1 MPIPQEWL
9 QYAPKPKPLDDG
21 NEWNVFLS
29 YRSVN
34 RPWVLNLYD
43 VLIELGHKVFL
54 DQYVLKPGDK
64 LIKNLEAALN
74 KTQAGILIWSKATRD
89 SVWVNDEYEG
99 LQQKA
104 NTDDDFI
111 FVPVT
116 IDNTKLPLFAGNRIY
131 VDFTAY
137 PDGPNGGDLL
147 RLLYAISGTAL
158 PAQVIRFANEQNE
171 QFVSATAQ
179 VNAAIKQ
186 GRPAKLLQL
195 FEEGGLPWKTTAA
208 LGCKAAE
215 GLIKLKKND
224 EAITI
229 IEKIEVAFKK
239 ALRPKQLK
247 ALALARRGKDEDLEK
262 AQDILGELYERNHLD
277 PETMGIYARTW
288 MDRYAK
294 SKDTGDLIQS
304 RDLYAEAFEK
314 APDDYYTG
322 INAAAKSV
330 FIGTVKDLQAGLDC
344 AKRVIDITKDKPVPG
359 DYWKT
364 ATIAE
369 AFLIQKKYKEAG
381 DMYEKAVAMARSET
395 GSHESTF
402 TQAKRLMEKLGP
414 DETEKAAVTEAFKH
428 LPEYDKV

>member
-9 QYAPKPKPLDDG
+9 QHAPKPKPLSDG

-34 RPWVLNLYD
+34 RSWVLNLYD
-43 VLIELGHKVFL
+43 VLTELDHKVFL

-74 KTQAGILIWSKATRD
+74 KTQAGILIWSRATRD
-89 SVWVNDEYEG
+89 SVWVNDEYEA

-104 NTDDDFI
+104 NKNDNFI

-116 IDNTKLPLFAGNRIY
+116 IDNTELPTFAASRIY
-131 VDFTAY
+131 IDFTSY

-147 RLLYAISGTAL
+147 RLLYALAGTPL
-158 PAQVIRFANEQNE
+158 PADVIRFANEQNE
-171 QFVSATAQ
+171 AFLAATAK

-186 GRPAKLLQL
+186 GRPAKLVQL
-195 FEEGGLPWKTTAA
+195 FEDGGLPWKTTAA
-208 LGCKAAE
+208 LGCKTAE
-215 GLIKLKKND
+215 GLIRLKKND
-224 EAITI
+224 EAIAI
-229 IEKIEVAFKK
+229 IEKIEGAFKM

-294 SKDTGDLIQS
+294 SNDAGDLIQS

-314 APDDYYTG
+314 APDDYYSG

-330 FIGTVKDLQAGLDC
+330 FIGTEEDLKKAADYAAKVQA
-344 AKRVIDITKDKPVPG
+344 ITKTEAVPG

-369 AFLIQKKYKEAG
+369 VFLIQKKYKEAG

-395 GSHESTF
+395 GSHESTYA
-402 TQAKRLMEKLGP
+402 QAKRLMDKLKP
-414 DETEKAAVTEAFKH
+414 TDAEREMVATAFKH
-428 LPEYDKV
+428 LG

>member
-89 SVWVNDEYEG
+89 SVWVNDEYES

-104 NTDDDFI
+104 NMDSNFI

-116 IDNTKLPLFAGNRIY
+116 IDNTPLPLFAGNRVY
-131 VDFTAY
+131 VDFTSY

-147 RLLYAISGTAL
+147 RLLHAITGKTLQGDA
-158 PAQVIRFANEQNE
+158 IHFATEQNE
-171 QFVSATAQ
+171 VAETAMAQ
-179 VNAAIKQ
+179 IKAAIRN
-186 GRPAKLLQL
+186 GRPQKLIQL
-195 FEEGGLPWKTTAA
+195 FEEGGLPWRTTAA
-208 LGCKAAE
+208 LGCAVAN
-215 GLIKLKKND
+215 GLISLKDYDAALNVLDKL
-224 EAITI
+224 ETS
-229 IEKIEVAFKK
+229 FKK
-239 ALRPKQLK
+239 ALRPKQLRG
-247 ALALARRGKDEDLEK
+247 LALARRGKENDLDN
-262 AQDILGELYERNHLD
+262 AQDILGELYAKNHLD

-288 MDRYAK
+288 MDKYVR
-294 SKDTGDLIQS
+294 SGNTNDLLQS

-322 INAAAKSV
+322 INAASKSV
-330 FIGTVKDLQAGLDC
+330 FIGDDDDLKKAADY
-344 AKRVIDITKDKPVPG
+344 AARVQKITGDKPVPN

-364 ATIAE
+364 ATIGE
-369 AFLIQKKYKEAG
+369 VFLIQKKYKEAG
-381 DMYEKAVAMARSET
+381 EMFKKAVAIAPNEK
-395 GSHESTF
+395 GSHESTYS
-402 TQAKRLMEKLGP
+402 QAKRLAEKLKP
-414 DETEKAAVTEAFKH
+414 TEEEKTLVSAAFTY
-428 LPEYDKV
+428 LDS